1 MPSLSSES
9 TRNNA
14 APSGRNGCCGDK
26 PLSGCRM
33 YLAPMGVYN
42 TLCVLRHG

>member
-14 APSGRNGCCGDK
+14 APSGRNGCRGDK
-26 PLSGCRM
+26 PLSGC
-33 YLAPMGVYN
+33 PMGVYS